1 MIKILKNRPSCEQR
15 LAWALALWYTVRTVP
30 LVPFVPYKD
39 RLKEKRIGMAK
50 AREGLADLIN
60 EVAYGGERY
69 VVERRGKPLAALI
82 GVDEYRQL
90 TELLAESGVNAEV
103 RGIPV
108 RIRYDGEL
116 YFVNEDRLD
125 LYGAGAT
132 LQEARED

>member
-1 MIKILKNRPSCEQR
+1 M
-15 LAWALALWYTVRTVP
+15 
-30 LVPFVPYKD
+30 
-39 RLKEKRIGMAK
+39 EKTIGIAK
-50 AREGLADLIN
+50 AREGLSDLIN

-90 TELLAESGVNAEV
+90 TELLAEEGVHTEI

-108 RIRYDGEL
+108 RIRYDGER
-116 YFVNEDRLD
+116 YFVSDDRLD

-132 LQEARED
+132 LQEARADYALAVEAYHADLAANAGHLAAPLREHLAYLRQVLDREPA